1 MTREARVLFVSI
13 LTLVVYAV
21 SIFISQ
27 GSFIF
32 PFPLNEFIFLGISA
46 QFFWWNRRGN
56 KWAGSIAIVAGICAV
71 LSTQFFWTFLY
82 STESMEFLMDSLITD
97 YCLIGFY
104 VFVLIG
110 GIATMIRQKKGIA
123 LLFSA
128 LFVLAFISGVFYNHA
143 LLLLLAYG
151 FIVASTQLS
160 KVFAP
165 YHLLWI
171 LLFILKLTEWLTFF
185 LNS

>member
-1 MTREARVLFVSI
+1 MTREARALFLSM

-46 QFFWWNRRGN
+46 QFFWWNRLGN

-71 LSTQFFWTFLY
+71 LSKQFFWTFLY
-82 STESMEFLMDSLITD
+82 STEAMEFFMDSLITD
-97 YCLIGFY
+97 YCLLAFY
-104 VFVLIG
+104 VLVLIG
-110 GIATMIRQKKGIA
+110 AIATMIRQKKGIA

-128 LFVLAFISGVFYNHA
+128 FFVLAFISGVFYNHA

-151 FIVASTQLS
+151 FMSVSTQLS
-160 KVFAP
+160 KAFAP